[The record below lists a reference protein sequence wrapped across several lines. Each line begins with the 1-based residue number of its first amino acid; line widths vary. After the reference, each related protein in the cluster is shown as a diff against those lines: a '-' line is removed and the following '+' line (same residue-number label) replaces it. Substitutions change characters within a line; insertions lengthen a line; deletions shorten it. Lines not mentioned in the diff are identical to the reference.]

1 MTRKKQSD
9 ILRLEE
15 TNLQGVVI
23 MESII
28 STIIVCAVIAVIC
41 VIGVLK
47 YIKNL
52 KSGCCGT
59 GGDSIKKVKPQDSNV
74 NNYSFEYKIKI
85 DGMTCKNCAMRV
97 ENAFNS
103 KENYLAKVKL
113 SEKSAYVRTKQEIAE
128 KELRDIVINAGYIPM
143 KTEKI

>member
-1 MTRKKQSD
+1 
-9 ILRLEE
+9 
-15 TNLQGVVI
+15 

-113 SEKSAYVRTKQEIAE
+113 SENSAYVRTKQEIAE
-128 KELRDIVINAGYIPM
+128 KN
-143 KTEKI
+143 

>member
-1 MTRKKQSD
+1 
-9 ILRLEE
+9 
-15 TNLQGVVI
+15 

-97 ENAFNS
+97 EMLLTQ
-103 KENYLAKVKL
+103 K
-113 SEKSAYVRTKQEIAE
+113 
-128 KELRDIVINAGYIPM
+128 
-143 KTEKI
+143 KIILQR

>member
-1 MTRKKQSD
+1 
-9 ILRLEE
+9 
-15 TNLQGVVI
+15 
-23 MESII
+23 
-28 STIIVCAVIAVIC
+28 
-41 VIGVLK
+41 
-47 YIKNL
+47 
-52 KSGCCGT
+52 
-59 GGDSIKKVKPQDSNV
+59 V

-113 SEKSAYVRTKQEIAE
+113 SENSAYVRTKQEIAE

>member
-1 MTRKKQSD
+1 
-9 ILRLEE
+9 
-15 TNLQGVVI
+15 

-52 KSGCCGT
+52 KSGCCGS
-59 GGDSIKKVKPQDSNV
+59 GGDTIKRVKPQDSNAD
-74 NNYSFEYKIKI
+74 NYSFAYKIVI

-97 ENAFNS
+97 ENAFNE
-103 KENYLAKVKL
+103 KENFLAKVKL
-113 SEKSAYVRTKQEIAE
+113 SEKSALVRTKTEIAE
-128 KELRDIVINAGYIPM
+128 KELRDIVIKAGYIPM
-143 KTEKI
+143 KVEKL

>member
-1 MTRKKQSD
+1 
-9 ILRLEE
+9 
-15 TNLQGVVI
+15 

-74 NNYSFEYKIKI
+74 NNYSFEYDLQKL
-85 DGMTCKNCAMRV
+85 C
-97 ENAFNS
+97 NACGKCF
-103 KENYLAKVKL
+103 
-113 SEKSAYVRTKQEIAE
+113 
-128 KELRDIVINAGYIPM
+128 
-143 KTEKI
+143 

>member
-59 GGDSIKKVKPQDSNV
+59 GGDSIKK
-74 NNYSFEYKIKI
+74 
-85 DGMTCKNCAMRV
+85 
-97 ENAFNS
+97 
-103 KENYLAKVKL
+103 L
-113 SEKSAYVRTKQEIAE
+113 SRRT
-128 KELRDIVINAGYIPM
+128 VM
-143 KTEKI
+143 

>member
-1 MTRKKQSD
+1 
-9 ILRLEE
+9 
-15 TNLQGVVI
+15 

-74 NNYSFEYKIKI
+74 NNYSFEN
-85 DGMTCKNCAMRV
+85 KNRRYDLQKLR
-97 ENAFNS
+97 NASGKCF
-103 KENYLAKVKL
+103 
-113 SEKSAYVRTKQEIAE
+113 
-128 KELRDIVINAGYIPM
+128 
-143 KTEKI
+143 

>member
-1 MTRKKQSD
+1 
-9 ILRLEE
+9 
-15 TNLQGVVI
+15 

-59 GGDSIKKVKPQDSNV
+59 SGDSIKKVKPQDSNV

-85 DGMTCKNCAMRV
+85 DGMTCKNCAIRV
-97 ENAFNS
+97 ENAF
-103 KENYLAKVKL
+103 KLKRKL
-113 SEKSAYVRTKQEIAE
+113 SCK
-128 KELRDIVINAGYIPM
+128 G
-143 KTEKI
+143 KTFGKFRLCENKVGNCRKRIER

>member
-1 MTRKKQSD
+1 
-9 ILRLEE
+9 
-15 TNLQGVVI
+15 

-59 GGDSIKKVKPQDSNV
+59 SGDSIKKVKPQDSNV
-74 NNYSFEYKIKI
+74 NNYSFEYKIKNRRY
-85 DGMTCKNCAMRV
+85 DLQKLRNSSGKC
-97 ENAFNS
+97 FNS

-113 SEKSAYVRTKQEIAE
+113 SEKFRLCENKAGNCRKRIERYCNKRRIYSYEDRENLKQSAA
-128 KELRDIVINAGYIPM
+128 
-143 KTEKI
+143 

>member
-1 MTRKKQSD
+1 
-9 ILRLEE
+9 
-15 TNLQGVVI
+15 

-28 STIIVCAVIAVIC
+28 SKIIVCAVIAVIC

-85 DGMTCKNCAMRV
+85 DGMTCKNCAIRV

-113 SEKSAYVRTKQEIAE
+113 SENSAYVRTKQEIAE